1 MSNNHGK
8 QQELQSKILQI
19 DFSNVKDKEEFFRHR
34 ELLATGMGFTTE
46 LVNDKLYLYN
56 KGKEFGIYYVEEGK

>member
-1 MSNNHGK
+1 M
-8 QQELQSKILQI
+8 E
-19 DFSNVKDKEEFFRHR
+19 NVKDKEEFFRHR

-46 LVNDKLYLYN
+46 LVNDKLFLFD